1 VLAKE
6 FYFNTLKSHFGTL
19 KRLKDVNRFSADVKC
34 EALVMVQFDG
44 PTMFVSNEHPYGNE
58 TFLRRVYVV
67 CADRA
72 QADYVEKI
80 WVCKSKEEVDGVVE
94 GSGNEGNMVIKK

>member
-1 VLAKE
+1 MDG
-6 FYFNTLKSHFGTL
+6 KS
-19 KRLKDVNRFSADVKC
+19 FSTDVKF
-34 EALVMVQFDG
+34 EELVMVQFDG

-58 TFLRRVYVV
+58 SFLRRVHVA

-72 QADYVEKI
+72 QADYVEEV

-94 GSGNEGNMVIKK
+94 GSGNERKMIMKK